1 MLSLQH
7 HCRYPSYLLFY
18 RSILLMLGVRGQLAT
33 ELCVIRSIQAYTRL
47 MMKSY
52 LKSRLYEQ
60 LKLHGHIP
68 DLDKD
73 TDPAARIDSD
83 IRNTLI

>member
-1 MLSLQH
+1 
-7 HCRYPSYLLFY
+7 
-18 RSILLMLGVRGQLAT
+18 
-33 ELCVIRSIQAYTRL
+33 
-47 MMKSY
+47 MKSY

-83 IRNTLI
+83 IRKTLIWKWEHNDPQEKMLEFVSGANLLNKKSFIFVLLAIPSIH

>member
-1 MLSLQH
+1 
-7 HCRYPSYLLFY
+7 
-18 RSILLMLGVRGQLAT
+18 
-33 ELCVIRSIQAYTRL
+33 
-47 MMKSY
+47 MKSY

-73 TDPAARIDSD
+73 TDPAAWIDSS
-83 IRNTLI
+83 ILVTLIWKWENDPPQKKMLKCVSESF